1 MASISPASEQMAIS
15 LRGVHKHFGALHAVD
30 GVDLDIP
37 PGELFGLI
45 GHNGAGKST
54 LFKSIVGGGPAV
66 QGEILLDGQPLARRS
81 THERIRAGIA
91 FVPEDRRIFPHLTVE
106 ENLEIARHGAR
117 PGHACHEA
125 QQSYQLFPLLAD
137 LKERMG
143 TQLSGGQQQIL
154 AVARGM
160 VARPQYLLLDEP
172 TEGVAPLIVQQMAE
186 QIGHACAQE
195 GIALV
200 VAEQNVW
207 FARQC
212 SEYVYVMDTG
222 QVVFEGTW
230 EDYDAN
236 PQVAEKYLAI

>member
-1 MASISPASEQMAIS
+1 MLELRNVSAYYGDSLALNGVS
-15 LRGVHKHFGALHAVD
+15 LRVQPRQGVAILGR
-30 GVDLDIP
+30 
-37 PGELFGLI
+37 
-45 GHNGAGKST
+45 NGAGKST
-54 LFKSIVGGGPAV
+54 LFKSIVGGGPSV
-66 QGEILLDGQPLARRS
+66 RGEVLLEGQSLARRS

-117 PGHACHEA
+117 PGQACQEV
-125 QQSYQLFPLLAD
+125 QKSYQLFPLLAD
-137 LKERMG
+137 LKARMG

-186 QIGHACAQE
+186 QIVHACAQE

-230 EDYDAN
+230 EDYDTH

>member
-1 MASISPASEQMAIS
+1 MLELRNVSAFYGDSLALNGVS
-15 LRGVHKHFGALHAVD
+15 LRVQPRQGVAILGR
-30 GVDLDIP
+30 
-37 PGELFGLI
+37 
-45 GHNGAGKST
+45 NGAGKST
-54 LFKSIVGGGPAV
+54 LFKSIVGGGPSV
-66 QGEILLDGQPLARRS
+66 RGDVLLDGRPLARQA

-117 PGHACHEA
+117 PGQACQEV

-137 LKERMG
+137 LKARMG

-186 QIGHACAQE
+186 QIVHACAQE

-230 EDYDAN
+230 ADYDAH

>member
-1 MASISPASEQMAIS
+1 MLELRNVSAFYGDSLALNGVSLQVRPHQGVAI
-15 LRGVHKHFGALHAVD
+15 LGR
-30 GVDLDIP
+30 
-37 PGELFGLI
+37 
-45 GHNGAGKST
+45 NGAGKST
-54 LFKSIVGGGPAV
+54 LFKSIVGGGPSV
-66 QGEILLDGQPLARRS
+66 RGDVLLDGRPLGRQA
-81 THERIRAGIA
+81 THERIRAGVA

-117 PGHACHEA
+117 LGHACHDA
-125 QQSYQLFPLLAD
+125 QQSYTLFPLLAD
-137 LKERMG
+137 LKERLG

-186 QIGHACAQE
+186 QIAHACAQE

>member
-1 MASISPASEQMAIS
+1 MLELRNISAFYGDSLALNGIS
-15 LRGVHKHFGALHAVD
+15 LQVRPRQGVAILGR
-30 GVDLDIP
+30 
-37 PGELFGLI
+37 
-45 GHNGAGKST
+45 NGAGKST
-54 LFKSIVGGGPAV
+54 LFKSIVGSGPAV
-66 QGEILLDGQPLARRS
+66 QGEVLLDGQPLARRS

>member
-1 MASISPASEQMAIS
+1 MLELRNVSAFYGDSLALNGVS
-15 LRGVHKHFGALHAVD
+15 LRVRPRQGVAILGR
-30 GVDLDIP
+30 
-37 PGELFGLI
+37 
-45 GHNGAGKST
+45 NGAGKST
-54 LFKSIVGGGPAV
+54 LFKSIVGGGPTV
-66 QGEILLDGQPLARRS
+66 RGDIMLDGVSLNRRAS
-81 THERIRAGIA
+81 HERIRAGIS

-106 ENLEIARHGAR
+106 DNLDIARHGAR
-117 PGHACHEA
+117 SGHACLEA
-125 QQSYQLFPLLAD
+125 QQSYKLFPLLAD
-137 LKERMG
+137 LKTRMG

-186 QIGHACAQE
+186 QITHACAQE

-212 SEYVYVMDTG
+212 SEYVFVMDTG

-230 EDYDAN
+230 ADYDAN
-236 PQVAEKYLAI
+236 PQVAERYLAV

>member
-1 MASISPASEQMAIS
+1 MLELRRISAFYGDSLALNGVNLRVQPRQSVAI
-15 LRGVHKHFGALHAVD
+15 LGR
-30 GVDLDIP
+30 
-37 PGELFGLI
+37 
-45 GHNGAGKST
+45 NGAGKST
-54 LFKSIVGGGPAV
+54 LFKSIVGGGPSV
-66 QGEILLDGQPLARRS
+66 RGEVLLDGLSLTRRA

-106 ENLEIARHGAR
+106 ENLKIARHGAR
-117 PGHACHEA
+117 SGHECQDM

-137 LKERMG
+137 LKARMG

-160 VARPQYLLLDEP
+160 MARPQYLLLDEP

-186 QIGHACAQE
+186 QIVRACAQE
-195 GIALV
+195 SIALV

-212 SEYVYVMDTG
+212 SEYVYVIDTG
-222 QVVFEGTW
+222 QVVFDGTW

>member
-1 MASISPASEQMAIS
+1 MLELRNVSAFYGDSLALNGVSLQVRRHQGVAI
-15 LRGVHKHFGALHAVD
+15 LGR
-30 GVDLDIP
+30 
-37 PGELFGLI
+37 
-45 GHNGAGKST
+45 NGAGKST
-54 LFKSIVGGGPAV
+54 LFKSIVGGGPSV
-66 QGEILLDGQPLARRS
+66 RGDVLLDGRPLGRQA
-81 THERIRAGIA
+81 THERIRAGVA

-106 ENLEIARHGAR
+106 DNLEIARHGAR
-117 PGHACHEA
+117 PGHACHDA
-125 QQSYQLFPLLAD
+125 QQSYTLFPLLAD
-137 LKERMG
+137 LKERLG

-186 QIGHACAQE
+186 QIAHACAQE
-195 GIALV
+195 SIALV

>member
-1 MASISPASEQMAIS
+1 MLELRNISAFYGDSLALNGIS
-15 LRGVHKHFGALHAVD
+15 LQVRPRQGVAILGR
-30 GVDLDIP
+30 
-37 PGELFGLI
+37 
-45 GHNGAGKST
+45 NGAGKST

>member
-1 MASISPASEQMAIS
+1 MLELRNVSAFYGDSLALNGVSLQVRRHQGVAI
-15 LRGVHKHFGALHAVD
+15 LGR
-30 GVDLDIP
+30 
-37 PGELFGLI
+37 
-45 GHNGAGKST
+45 NGAGKST
-54 LFKSIVGGGPAV
+54 LFKSIVGGGPSV
-66 QGEILLDGQPLARRS
+66 RGEVLLDGRPLGRQA
-81 THERIRAGIA
+81 THERIRAGVA

-117 PGHACHEA
+117 PGHACHDA
-125 QQSYQLFPLLAD
+125 QQSYTLFPLLAD
-137 LKERMG
+137 LKERLG

-186 QIGHACAQE
+186 QIAHACAQE

>member
-1 MASISPASEQMAIS
+1 MLELRNISAFYGDSLALNGIS
-15 LRGVHKHFGALHAVD
+15 LQVRPRQGVAILGR
-30 GVDLDIP
+30 
-37 PGELFGLI
+37 
-45 GHNGAGKST
+45 NGAGKST
-54 LFKSIVGGGPAV
+54 LFKSIVGGGPVV
-66 QGEILLDGQPLARRS
+66 QGEVLLDGQPLARRS

>member
-1 MASISPASEQMAIS
+1 MLELRNVSAFYGDSLALNGVSLQVRRHQGVAI
-15 LRGVHKHFGALHAVD
+15 LGR
-30 GVDLDIP
+30 
-37 PGELFGLI
+37 
-45 GHNGAGKST
+45 NGAGKST
-54 LFKSIVGGGPAV
+54 LFKSIVGGGPSV
-66 QGEILLDGQPLARRS
+66 RGDVLLDGRPLGRQA
-81 THERIRAGIA
+81 THERIRAGVA

-117 PGHACHEA
+117 PGHACHDA
-125 QQSYQLFPLLAD
+125 QQSYTLFPLLAD
-137 LKERMG
+137 LKERLG

-186 QIGHACAQE
+186 QIAHACAQE

>member
-1 MASISPASEQMAIS
+1 MLELRNISAFYGDSLALNGIS
-15 LRGVHKHFGALHAVD
+15 LQVRPRQGVAILGR
-30 GVDLDIP
+30 
-37 PGELFGLI
+37 
-45 GHNGAGKST
+45 NGAGKST

-66 QGEILLDGQPLARRS
+66 QGEVLLDGQPLARRS

>member
-1 MASISPASEQMAIS
+1 MLELRNVSAFYGDSLALNGVSLQVRRHQGVAI
-15 LRGVHKHFGALHAVD
+15 LGR
-30 GVDLDIP
+30 
-37 PGELFGLI
+37 
-45 GHNGAGKST
+45 NGAGKST
-54 LFKSIVGGGPAV
+54 LFKSIVGGGPSV
-66 QGEILLDGQPLARRS
+66 RGDVLLDGRPLGRQA
-81 THERIRAGIA
+81 THERIRAGVA
-91 FVPEDRRIFPHLTVE
+91 FVPEDRRIFSHLTVE

-117 PGHACHEA
+117 PGHACHDA
-125 QQSYQLFPLLAD
+125 QQSYTLFPLLAD
-137 LKERMG
+137 LKERLG

-186 QIGHACAQE
+186 QIAHACAQE

>member
-1 MASISPASEQMAIS
+1 MLELRNVSAFYGDSLALSGVS
-15 LRGVHKHFGALHAVD
+15 LRVKPRQGVAILGR
-30 GVDLDIP
+30 
-37 PGELFGLI
+37 
-45 GHNGAGKST
+45 NGAGKST
-54 LFKSIVGGGPAV
+54 LFKSIVGGGPSV
-66 QGEILLDGQPLARRS
+66 RGEVLLDGRPLARQA
-81 THERIRAGIA
+81 THERIRAGVA

-117 PGHACHEA
+117 PGHACQEV
-125 QQSYQLFPLLAD
+125 QQSYQLFPLLTD
-137 LKERMG
+137 LRARMG

-186 QIGHACAQE
+186 QIVHACAQE

-230 EDYDAN
+230 EDYDAH

>member
-1 MASISPASEQMAIS
+1 MLELRNVSAFYGDSLALNGIS
-15 LRGVHKHFGALHAVD
+15 LEVRPRQGVAVL
-30 GVDLDIP
+30 GR
-37 PGELFGLI
+37 
-45 GHNGAGKST
+45 NGAGKST
-54 LFKSIVGGGPAV
+54 LFKSIVGGGPNV
-66 QGEILLDGQPLARRS
+66 RGEVLLDGVPLGNRA

-106 ENLEIARHGAR
+106 ENLEIAWHGAR

-125 QQSYQLFPLLAD
+125 QHSYRLFPLLAD
-137 LKERMG
+137 LRERMG
-143 TQLSGGQQQIL
+143 AQLSGGQQQVL

-172 TEGVAPLIVQQMAE
+172 TEGVAPLMVQQMAE
-186 QIGHACAQE
+186 QIVHACEQE

-222 QVVFEGTW
+222 QIVFEGTW
-230 EDYDAN
+230 GDYDAN
-236 PQVAEKYLAI
+236 TQVAEKYLAI

>member
-1 MASISPASEQMAIS
+1 MLELRNVSAFYGDSLALNGITLQVRPRQGVAI
-15 LRGVHKHFGALHAVD
+15 LGR
-30 GVDLDIP
+30 
-37 PGELFGLI
+37 
-45 GHNGAGKST
+45 NGAGKST
-54 LFKSIVGGGPAV
+54 LFKSIVGGGPGV
-66 QGEILLDGQPLARRS
+66 RGDVLLDGQTLGRRA

-117 PGHACHEA
+117 PGHACQELA
-125 QQSYQLFPLLAD
+125 QSYRLFPLLAD
-137 LKERMG
+137 LKTRMG

-160 VARPQYLLLDEP
+160 IARPQYLLLDEP

-186 QIGHACAQE
+186 QIAHACAQE

-230 EDYDAN
+230 EGYDAN
-236 PQVAEKYLAI
+236 PQIAEKYLAI